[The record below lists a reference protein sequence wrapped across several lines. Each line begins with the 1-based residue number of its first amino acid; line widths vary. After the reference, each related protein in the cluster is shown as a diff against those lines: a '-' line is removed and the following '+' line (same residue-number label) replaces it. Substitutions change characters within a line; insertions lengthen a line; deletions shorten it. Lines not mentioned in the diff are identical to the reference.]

1 MALLSKKLRNPKC
14 HKTSHIAGIGKM
26 SSNRFKI
33 SDQPLSIVFH
43 TGSTC
48 HAKKELSSAK
58 NKKAIPELKETAS
71 NDKPLENPETCRLAG
86 KGTNAPA
93 FHRGRLPQKANL

>member
-1 MALLSKKLRNPKC
+1 
-14 HKTSHIAGIGKM
+14 M

-71 NDKPLENPETCRLAG
+71 NDKPLENPETCPNSFRKMLAYKSRL
-86 KGTNAPA
+86 TWD
-93 FHRGRLPQKANL
+93 L